1 MKTELIFFD
10 TYENGLEG
18 TKRGLIAFI
27 SLIVFDLIWF
37 SFMKKYYP
45 VTRSN
50 INIYSSIFVWLLLCS
65 AIAVQIPK
73 NMSEAILYGLLVGLV
88 VYGIY
93 NFTNLAILKEWN
105 IKIAIIDTIW
115 GIINCGIAALLI
127 YLIYWKSIN
136 KTNQ

>member
-27 SLIVFDLIWF
+27 SLFVLDLIWF
-37 SFMKKYYP
+37 TFMKKYYP

-50 INIYSSIFVWLLLCS
+50 INIYSAIFVWLLLCS

-73 NMSEAILYGLLVGLV
+73 NISEAIVYGLLVGLV

-115 GIINCGIAALLI
+115 GTINCGIAALLI
-127 YLIYWKSIN
+127 YLIYWKPIN
-136 KTNQ
+136 KD

>member
-10 TYENGLEG
+10 TYENGLKG

-27 SLIVFDLIWF
+27 SLIILDLIWF
-37 SFMKKYYP
+37 SLMKKYYP

-50 INIYSSIFVWLLLCS
+50 INIYSAIFVWLLLCS

-73 NMSEAILYGLLVGLV
+73 NISEAIVYGLLVGLV

-115 GIINCGIAALLI
+115 GTINCGIAALLI

-136 KTNQ
+136 KTIQ